1 MSETP
6 AADVPPKGKN
16 KLILILI
23 IVLVLVLAGGAAAF
37 FMLSRSSGG
46 DEDGAHPP
54 PAKKAAPKS
63 APTFFPMDTMV
74 VNLADP
80 GGDRFAQIGITFEV
94 DDQKTADQIKLFLPT
109 IRSGILMLVSQ
120 RTSEEL
126 LLREGKEKLAKD
138 ILREA
143 SKPLGYSVPKEKSRK
158 SNAGDEESEE
168 DQPRLPPNPV
178 YRVLFSS
185 FIIQ

>member
-1 MSETP
+1 MSDTP

-16 KLILILI
+16 KLVLILI
-23 IVLVLVLAGGAAAF
+23 IVLVVVLAGGAAAF

-46 DEDGAHPP
+46 EEEGAHPP
-54 PAKKAAPKS
+54 PVKKAAPK
-63 APTFFPMDTMV
+63 AIPTFFPMDTMV

-80 GGDRFAQIGITFEV
+80 GGDRFAQVGITLEV
-94 DDQKTADQIKLFLPT
+94 EDQKVADQVKQFLPT
-109 IRSGILMLVSQ
+109 IRSAILMLISQ

-138 ILREA
+138 ILREV
-143 SKPLGYSVPKEKSRK
+143 SKPLGYAVPKEKSRK
-158 SNAGDEESEE
+158 NNSSDEEDEE
-168 DQPRLPPNPV
+168 DLRRLPPNPI